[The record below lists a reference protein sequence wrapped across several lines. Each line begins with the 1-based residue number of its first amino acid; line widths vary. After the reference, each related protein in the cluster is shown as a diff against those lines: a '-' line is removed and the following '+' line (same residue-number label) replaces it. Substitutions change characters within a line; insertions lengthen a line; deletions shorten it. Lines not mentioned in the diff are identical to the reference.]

1 MRVMTSQQMLF
12 VPAEMF
18 YTEFIYKKKQKQ
30 INTDNQHYKYKLLL
44 LMYMSQC
51 TF

>member
-1 MRVMTSQQMLF
+1 MTSQQMLF

-18 YTEFIYKKKQKQ
+18 YTEFIYNKKKRNKH
-30 INTDNQHYKYKLLL
+30 IDNQRYKYELLL
-44 LMYMSQC
+44 LIYVLQC